1 MLPDY
6 PQFAQQPIF
15 TTEPNYKWRKRV
27 IALIEFILILV
38 MLQAILTLFQEHTSE
53 EPIRYRILAH
63 SDAPA
68 DQAIKVRIQQAIE
81 PMIAGAIGR
90 TTTEEEL
97 LSELEELEA
106 EMLAVANLHSP
117 DRAVTL
123 ERKNALF
130 PAKRVGFE
138 IYPQDVYE
146 AYVLTI
152 GSGRGANWWCS
163 IFPKVCYPE
172 EETVEAAEKEEEVKF
187 FVWEWITSWFE

>member
-6 PQFAQQPIF
+6 PQFAQQSIV
-15 TTEPNYKWRKRV
+15 TIEPDHKWRKRL
-27 IALIEFILILV
+27 IALVEFILILV
-38 MLQAILTLFQEHTSE
+38 MLQSILTLFQEHTSD

-68 DQAIKVRIQQAIE
+68 DQAIKVRIQEEIE
-81 PMIAGAIGR
+81 PMIAGAIAR
-90 TTTEEEL
+90 TTTEAEL
-97 LSELEELEA
+97 LKELENLEV
-106 EMLAVANLHSP
+106 EMLAAANSLSQ
-117 DRAVTL
+117 DRVVTL

-138 IYPQDVYE
+138 IFPQDVYE

-163 IFPKVCYPE
+163 IFPKVCYAE
-172 EETVEAAEKEEEVKF
+172 EEASESDEEVKF

>member
-6 PQFAQQPIF
+6 PQFAQQPIL
-15 TTEPNYKWRKRV
+15 TTEPTHKWRKKA
-27 IALIEFILILV
+27 IALIEFLLILV

-68 DQAIKVRIQQAIE
+68 DQAVKIRIQQAIE
-81 PMIAGAIGR
+81 PMIAGAIAR
-90 TTTEEEL
+90 SATEEQL
-97 LSELEELEA
+97 LSELESLEA
-106 EMLAVANLHSP
+106 EMLAAANLHSLN
-117 DRAVTL
+117 RTVTL

-172 EETVEAAEKEEEVKF
+172 EETVESEEEVKF

>member
-6 PQFAQQPIF
+6 PQFAQQPTLTI
-15 TTEPNYKWRKRV
+15 EPDHKWRKRL
-27 IALIEFILILV
+27 IALVEFILILV
-38 MLQAILTLFQEHTSE
+38 MLQSILTLFQEHTSD

-68 DQAIKVRIQQAIE
+68 DQAIKVRIQEEIE
-81 PMIAGAIGR
+81 PMIAGAIAR
-90 TTTEEEL
+90 TTTEAEL
-97 LSELEELEA
+97 LKELESLEA
-106 EMLAVANLHSP
+106 EMLAAANLHSP
-117 DRAVTL
+117 DRVVTL

-138 IYPQDVYE
+138 IFPQDVYE

-163 IFPKVCYPE
+163 IFPKVCYAE
-172 EETVEAAEKEEEVKF
+172 EEEAVESDGEVKF

>member
-6 PQFAQQPIF
+6 PQFVKQPIL
-15 TTEPNYKWRKRV
+15 TTEPNHKWRKRL

-38 MLQAILTLFQEHTSE
+38 MLQAILTLFQEHTSD

-68 DQAIKVRIQQAIE
+68 DQAIKVRIQKEIE
-81 PMIAGAIGR
+81 PMIAGAIAR
-90 TTTEEEL
+90 TSTEEEL
-97 LSELEELEA
+97 LSELEGLEA
-106 EMLAVANLHSP
+106 EMLAAANLHSP
-117 DRAVTL
+117 DRVVTL

-138 IYPQDVYE
+138 IFPQDVYE

-163 IFPKVCYPE
+163 IFPKVCYAE
-172 EETVEAAEKEEEVKF
+172 EEAAESEEEVKF
-187 FVWEWITSWFE
+187 FLWEWITSLFE

>member
-6 PQFAQQPIF
+6 PQFAQQPIL
-15 TTEPNYKWRKRV
+15 TTAPTHKWRKKA
-27 IALIEFILILV
+27 IALIEFLLILV

-68 DQAIKVRIQQAIE
+68 DQAVKIRIQQAIE
-81 PMIAGAIGR
+81 PMIAGAIAR
-90 TTTEEEL
+90 SATEEQL
-97 LSELEELEA
+97 LSELEGLEA
-106 EMLAVANLHSP
+106 EMLAAAALHAS
-117 DRAVTL
+117 DRTVTL

-172 EETVEAAEKEEEVKF
+172 EETVESEEEVKF

>member
-6 PQFAQQPIF
+6 PQFAQQSIV
-15 TTEPNYKWRKRV
+15 TIEPDHKWRKRL
-27 IALIEFILILV
+27 IALVEFILILV
-38 MLQAILTLFQEHTSE
+38 MLQSILTLFQEHTSD

-68 DQAIKVRIQQAIE
+68 DQAIKVRIQEEIE
-81 PMIAGAIGR
+81 PMIAGAIAR
-90 TTTEEEL
+90 TTTEAEL
-97 LSELEELEA
+97 LEELENLEV
-106 EMLAVANLHSP
+106 EMLAAANSLSQ
-117 DRAVTL
+117 DRVVTL

-138 IYPQDVYE
+138 IFPQDVYE

-163 IFPKVCYPE
+163 IFPKVCYAE
-172 EETVEAAEKEEEVKF
+172 EEAAESDEEVKF